1 MPVFYRDVMYREGAE
16 GTDEAYLKLYD
27 GHDWKWFRVYLKR
40 TDMEYL
46 RRNWKGK
53 KASAPALEKRHCR
66 YFLRFSYTEE
76 VTLTKTPVKDRHG
89 MVPAGKFRPSGQ
101 HSGLFPL
108 PQPGLIRRYTSKRM
122 LDRGPAEVRRH
133 LRKTKVK
140 IKPGCVFLRH
150 VYHMLCGIKTLFCLR
165 DLPQFFPDLCVDLCQ
180 VTDCLTIDLHCL
192 TDRDILF
199 SYLHTIAG
207 YCPHLLPPFPQKQTF
222 PE

>member
-1 MPVFYRDVMYREGAE
+1 MPVVQFQIC
-16 GTDEAYLKLYD
+16 
-27 GHDWKWFRVYLKR
+27 FI
-40 TDMEYL
+40 
-46 RRNWKGK
+46 
-53 KASAPALEKRHCR
+53 
-66 YFLRFSYTEE
+66 FSFCSF
-76 VTLTKTPVKDRHG
+76 VVHHIPVKDRHG

-207 YCPHLLPPFPQKQTF
+207 YCPHILPPFPQKTNVSGMIPVFRAFSFLF
-222 PE
+222 PSGLRYRQIPAHGSVH

>member
-1 MPVFYRDVMYREGAE
+1 MPVVQFQIC
-16 GTDEAYLKLYD
+16 
-27 GHDWKWFRVYLKR
+27 FI
-40 TDMEYL
+40 
-46 RRNWKGK
+46 
-53 KASAPALEKRHCR
+53 
-66 YFLRFSYTEE
+66 FSFCSFA
-76 VTLTKTPVKDRHG
+76 VHHIPVKDRHG

-133 LRKTKVK
+133 
-140 IKPGCVFLRH
+140 
-150 VYHMLCGIKTLFCLR
+150 
-165 DLPQFFPDLCVDLCQ
+165 LPQFFPDLCVDLCQ

-222 PE
+222 LE

>member
-1 MPVFYRDVMYREGAE
+1 
-16 GTDEAYLKLYD
+16 
-27 GHDWKWFRVYLKR
+27 
-40 TDMEYL
+40 
-46 RRNWKGK
+46 
-53 KASAPALEKRHCR
+53 
-66 YFLRFSYTEE
+66 
-76 VTLTKTPVKDRHG
+76 

-165 DLPQFFPDLCVDLCQ
+165 DLPQFFPDLCVDFCQ

-207 YCPHLLPPFPQKQTF
+207 YCPHLLPPFPQKTNVSGMIPVLRAFSFLF
-222 PE
+222 PSGLRYRQIPAHGSGH

>member
-1 MPVFYRDVMYREGAE
+1 
-16 GTDEAYLKLYD
+16 
-27 GHDWKWFRVYLKR
+27 
-40 TDMEYL
+40 
-46 RRNWKGK
+46 
-53 KASAPALEKRHCR
+53 
-66 YFLRFSYTEE
+66 
-76 VTLTKTPVKDRHG
+76 

-140 IKPGCVFLRH
+140 IKPGSIFLRR
-150 VYHMLCGIKTLFCLR
+150 VYHMLCSIKTLFCLR
-165 DLPQFFPDLCVDLCQ
+165 DLPQFFPYLHVDLCQ

-207 YCPHLLPPFPQKQTF
+207 YCPHLLPPFPQKPNVSGMTPVFRAFSFLF
-222 PE
+222 PSGLRYRQIPAHGSVH

>member
-1 MPVFYRDVMYREGAE
+1 MPIVQFQIC
-16 GTDEAYLKLYD
+16 
-27 GHDWKWFRVYLKR
+27 FI
-40 TDMEYL
+40 
-46 RRNWKGK
+46 
-53 KASAPALEKRHCR
+53 
-66 YFLRFSYTEE
+66 FSFCSFA
-76 VTLTKTPVKDRHG
+76 VHHIPVKDRHG

-165 DLPQFFPDLCVDLCQ
+165 DLPQFFPDLCVDLCHRRCS
-180 VTDCLTIDLHCL
+180 VIHHWASSDACSAPAVITSSSPTNSS
-192 TDRDILF
+192 T
-199 SYLHTIAG
+199 
-207 YCPHLLPPFPQKQTF
+207 PFPRPT
-222 PE
+222 PSASAP

>member
-1 MPVFYRDVMYREGAE
+1 MPVVQFQIC
-16 GTDEAYLKLYD
+16 
-27 GHDWKWFRVYLKR
+27 FI
-40 TDMEYL
+40 
-46 RRNWKGK
+46 
-53 KASAPALEKRHCR
+53 
-66 YFLRFSYTEE
+66 FSFCSFA
-76 VTLTKTPVKDRHG
+76 VHHIPVKDRHG

-133 LRKTKVK
+133 
-140 IKPGCVFLRH
+140 
-150 VYHMLCGIKTLFCLR
+150 
-165 DLPQFFPDLCVDLCQ
+165 LPQFFPDLCVDLCQ

-207 YCPHLLPPFPQKQTF
+207 YCPHLLPPFPQKPNVSGMTPVFRAFSFLF
-222 PE
+222 PSGLRYRQIPAHGSGH